1 MGYQRRVHGD
11 SVSLVV
17 KSPTIEIMLYVTLFA
32 LVAAAAAAPSSR
44 IVNGQDAVST
54 AVAPWQVSLQ
64 KSGSHF
70 CGGSVIA
77 AGFVMSSCHCKQT
90 FGADVAM
97 GTTDYT
103 DPKVLIRGTFTCH
116 PQYST
121 SPSTDYDYSIV
132 TLASNVDLSDNDI
145 STQLQVATTPLMSQ
159 DDCAAIWGRLR
170 VTDRMQCVGGTGENS
185 GCQGDSGG
193 PLAYQD
199 PADGVWYLI
208 GNTSWGSS
216 NCQTDMPA
224 IWSKNVIVYDWIQS
238 FLA

>member
-1 MGYQRRVHGD
+1 MG
-11 SVSLVV
+11 
-17 KSPTIEIMLYVTLFA
+17 IMLYVTLFA

-77 AGFVMSSCHCKQT
+77 AGFVMSACHCKQT

-145 STQLQVATTPLMSQ
+145 SALPSPTRNTQLAPSLKSPDGERPTVTSTQSQPNSKLPLLHRCPKTTAQPSGDVSVSPTVCNASEEPEKTADAKEILVVHSLTKIQLMES
-159 DDCAAIWGRLR
+159 
-170 VTDRMQCVGGTGENS
+170 GT
-185 GCQGDSGG
+185 
-193 PLAYQD
+193 
-199 PADGVWYLI
+199 
-208 GNTSWGSS
+208 
-216 NCQTDMPA
+216 
-224 IWSKNVIVYDWIQS
+224 
-238 FLA
+238 